1 MNEALLSVRDLRLVF
16 DGPNGPVRALRG
28 VDFDVAPGE
37 TLGLV
42 GESGSGK
49 SLTAFSTMGLL
60 PRSARVTG
68 GSIRFQGT
76 DLLGMS
82 ERDLEGVRGN
92 DLNMIFQEPMTA
104 LNPVMTVG
112 RQISAPIRKHLGL
125 SKSAARERALAQM
138 DFVGIP
144 DPIRRFDQFP
154 HELSGGMRQ
163 RIMIAMALGTD
174 PKLLIADEPTTA
186 LDVTIQAQ
194 VLELLRRLQKELGLA
209 IIIITHDL
217 GVIAE
222 LAGRVCVMYGGR
234 IVETATAADM
244 FARPLHPYSEGLLAS
259 TMDIAAPATRRLPA
273 IRGTVPHI
281 ADMPA
286 GCPFH
291 PRCPERL
298 NRCDAEVPPMEQGP
312 QGQVACWARRS
323 A

>member
-1 MNEALLSVRDLRLVF
+1 MTEALLSVRDLRLVF
-16 DGPNGPVRALRG
+16 DGPSGPVSALRG
-28 VDFDVAPGE
+28 IDFDVAPGE

-76 DLLGMS
+76 DLLGMP

-259 TMDIAAPATRRLPA
+259 TMDIAAPTTRRLPA

-298 NRCDAEVPPMEQGP
+298 NLCDAEVPPMEQGP